1 MTTRIQRGVSLY
13 SFQEEMFLG
22 RMTVEDCMAFAA
34 SIGATGIEILPE
46 QNMPGFPDIGDAEV
60 ESWKAMAARHG
71 CHLSAYDMFL
81 DTKIRKDRPMTDD
94 EQVASIVRDLRL
106 CHRLGIRNMR
116 VLVFVRPD
124 ILGRCVPY
132 AEELDVHMGVEVH
145 APWHL
150 EHAWILRTIEEADR
164 LGTRH
169 LGILP
174 DMGIF
179 MKHYPPVFRARF
191 ERQGARP
198 EIAQFIVDQHE
209 AKIMCEYTIYEV
221 AVKMGGNAAEIAMAE
236 TLRHAPYAN
245 PRRIGDYAPYFRHI
259 QAKFYE
265 MNEDC
270 TDPAIAYDEVIPE
283 LVKCGWEGTLS
294 SEYEGNRW
302 IQDVMEVDSREQVRR
317 QHVMFERLIA
327 EAEANHG
334 AATAAQPLA
343 GGK

>member
-1 MTTRIQRGVSLY
+1 MSPTIQRGVSLY

-22 RMTVEDCMAFAA
+22 QMTVDDCLSFAA
-34 SIGATGIEILPE
+34 SIGANGIEILPE
-46 QNMPGFPDIGDAEV
+46 QNMPTFPDITDAEI
-60 ESWKAMAARHG
+60 EAWKEMAARHG
-71 CHLSAYDMFL
+71 CHFTCYDMFL
-81 DTKIRKDRPMTDD
+81 DTKVRKDRSMTDD
-94 EQVASIVRDLRL
+94 EQVESIVRDLKL
-106 CHRLGIRNMR
+106 ANRLGIRNMR

-150 EHAWILRTIEEADR
+150 EHAWILRTIDEADR

-179 MKHYPPVFRARF
+179 MKHYPPAFRARF
-191 ERQGARP
+191 ERQGARS

-221 AVKMGGNAAEIAMAE
+221 AVKLAGNKAEIAMAE

-245 PRRIGDYAPYFRHI
+245 PKRIGDYAPYFRHI

-265 MNEDC
+265 MAPDG

-283 LVKCGWEGTLS
+283 LVRCGWEGTLS

-302 IQDVMEVDSREQVRR
+302 IQDVMPVDSREQVRR
-317 QHVMFERLIA
+317 QHNMFERLIA
-327 EAEANHG
+327 QAQADFETKEAF
-334 AATAAQPLA
+334 
-343 GGK
+343 

>member
-1 MTTRIQRGVSLY
+1 MSKIQRGVSLY

-22 RMTVEDCMAFAA
+22 QMSVEDCVAYAA
-34 SIGATGIEILPE
+34 SIGAKGIEILPE
-46 QNMPGFPDIGDAEV
+46 QNMPTFPDISDAEV
-60 ESWKAMAARHG
+60 EHWKEMMERHG
-71 CHLSAYDMFL
+71 THFTCYDMFL
-81 DTKIRKDRPMTDD
+81 DTKLRKGELLSDE
-94 EQVASIVRDLRL
+94 EQVASIERDLRL
-106 CHRLGIRNMR
+106 CHRFGIKNMR
-116 VLVFVRPD
+116 ILIFVRPD
-124 ILGRCVPY
+124 ILEKCVPL
-132 AEELDVHMGVEVH
+132 AEELDIHMGVEVH

-150 EHAWILRTIEEADR
+150 EHAWILRTIDVADR
-164 LGTRH
+164 LKTKH

-179 MKHYPPVFRARF
+179 MKHYPPAFRARF

-198 EIAQFIVDQHE
+198 EITQFIVDQHE
-209 AKIMCEYTIYEV
+209 QKIMCEYTIYEV
-221 AVKMGGNAAEIAMAE
+221 AVKMGGNKAEIAMAE

-245 PRRIGDYAPYFRHI
+245 PKRLKDYAPYFRHI

-270 TDPAIAYDEVIPE
+270 TDPSLAYEDVIPE

-317 QHVMFERLIA
+317 QHVMFDRLIA
-327 EAEANHG
+327 KAEAELENA
-334 AATAAQPLA
+334 
-343 GGK
+343 

>member
-1 MTTRIQRGVSLY
+1 MSSKISRGVSLY

-22 RMTVEDCMAFAA
+22 TMAVEDCVAFAA
-34 SIGATGIEILPE
+34 SIGAKGIEILPE
-46 QNMPGFPDIGDAEV
+46 QNMPGFPHLSDADIQH
-60 ESWKAMAARHG
+60 WKDMLDRHG
-71 CHLSAYDMFL
+71 CHFTAYDMFL
-81 DTKIRKDRPMTDD
+81 DTKRRKDRLMTDD
-94 EQVASIVRDLRL
+94 EQIASIRRDLEL
-106 CHRLGIRNMR
+106 CHRLGIKNMR

-164 LGTRH
+164 LGTKH

-179 MKHYPPVFRARF
+179 MKHYPPAFRGRF

-198 EIAQFIVDQHE
+198 EVAQFIVDSHE
-209 AKIMCEYTIYEV
+209 AKIMAEYTIYEV
-221 AVKMGGNAAEIAMAE
+221 AVKMQGNKAEVAMAE

-245 PRRIGDYAPYFRHI
+245 PKRLGDYAPYFHHI

-270 TDPAIAYDEVIPE
+270 TDPAIAYAEVIDE
-283 LVKCGWEGTLS
+283 LVRCGWQGTLS

-302 IQDVMEVDSREQVRR
+302 IQDVHDVDSREQVRR
-317 QHVMFERLIA
+317 QHVMFERLIS
-327 EAEANHG
+327 EAETRHG
-334 AATAAQPLA
+334 VREAA
-343 GGK
+343 

>member
-1 MTTRIQRGVSLY
+1 MSCRIQRGVSLY

-22 RMTVEDCMAFAA
+22 QMKVEDCIEFAA
-34 SIGATGIEILPE
+34 SIGACGIEILPE
-46 QNMPGFPDIGDAEV
+46 QNMPTFPDVPDSLIAEWH
-60 ESWKAMAARHG
+60 EMLDRHG
-71 CHLSAYDMFL
+71 CHFTAYDMFL
-81 DTKIRKDRPMTDD
+81 DTKRRKDRLMTDE
-94 EQVASIVRDLRL
+94 EQVESIRRDLVL
-106 CHRLGIRNMR
+106 CNRLGIRNMR

-164 LGTRH
+164 QGTKH

-179 MKHYPPVFRARF
+179 MKHYPPAFRARF

-198 EIAQFIVDQHE
+198 EVAQFIVDQHE

-221 AVKMGGNAAEIAMAE
+221 AVKMGGNKAEVAMAE

-245 PRRIGDYAPYFRHI
+245 PRRLRDYAPYFRHI

-265 MNEDC
+265 MTEDC
-270 TDPAIAYDEVIPE
+270 TDPSIAYEEVIDE
-283 LVKCGWEGTLS
+283 LVGCGWEGTLS

-302 IQDVMEVDSREQVRR
+302 IQDAHPVDSREQVRR
-317 QHVMFERLIA
+317 QHVMFETLIA
-327 EAEANHG
+327 KAQAKHGVLEAA
-334 AATAAQPLA
+334 
-343 GGK
+343 

>member
-1 MTTRIQRGVSLY
+1 VSGIKRGVSLY

-22 RMTVEDCMAFAA
+22 QMNVEDCVAFAA

-46 QNMPGFPDIGDAEV
+46 QNMPTFPNISDAQVDE
-60 ESWKAMAARHG
+60 WKSMVARHG
-71 CHLSAYDMFL
+71 CHLTAYDMFL
-81 DTKIRKDRPMTDD
+81 DTKRRKNQLMTDE
-94 EQVASIVRDLRL
+94 EQIESIRRDLVL
-106 CHRLGIRNMR
+106 CNRLGIKNMR

-150 EHAWILRTIEEADR
+150 EHAWILRTVEEADR

-179 MKHYPPVFRARF
+179 MKHYPPAFRDRF

-198 EIAQFIVDQHE
+198 EVTQFIVDSHE
-209 AKIMCEYTIYEV
+209 AKIMAEYTIYEV
-221 AVKMGGNAAEIAMAE
+221 AVKMQGNKAEVAMAE

-245 PRRIGDYAPYFRHI
+245 PKRIADYAPYFRHI

-265 MNEDC
+265 MNENF
-270 TDPAIAYDEVIPE
+270 TDPSIAYDEVIDA
-283 LVKCGWEGTLS
+283 LVRCGWEGTLS

-302 IQDVMEVDSREQVRR
+302 IQDVQPVDSREQVRR
-317 QHVMFERLIA
+317 QHKMFERLIA
-327 EAEANHG
+327 EAEARYS
-334 AATAAQPLA
+334 AKEVA
-343 GGK
+343 

>member
-1 MTTRIQRGVSLY
+1 MSKIKRGVSLY

-22 RMTVEDCMAFAA
+22 QMTVEDCVSFAA
-34 SIGATGIEILPE
+34 SIGATGIEVLPE
-46 QNMPGFPDIGDAEV
+46 QNMPTFPHLSDADV
-60 ESWKAMAARHG
+60 EEWKAMVARHG
-71 CHLSAYDMFL
+71 CHFTAYDMFL
-81 DTKIRKDRPMTDD
+81 DTKLRKDRLMSDD
-94 EQVASIVRDLRL
+94 EQVESIVRDLKL
-106 CHRLGIRNMR
+106 CNRLGIRNMR

-150 EHAWILRTIEEADR
+150 EHAWILRTIDEADR

-179 MKHYPPVFRARF
+179 MKHFSPVHRARF

-198 EIAQFIVDQHE
+198 EVAQFIVDQHE
-209 AKIMCEYTIYEV
+209 QKIMAEYTIYEV
-221 AVKMGGNAAEIAMAE
+221 AVKMQGNKAEVAMAE

-245 PRRIGDYAPYFRHI
+245 PKRLPDYAPYFHHI

-270 TDPAIAYDEVIPE
+270 TDPSIAYEDVIDA
-283 LVKCGWEGTLS
+283 LVGCGWEGTLS

-302 IQDVMEVDSREQVRR
+302 VQDVQNIDSREQVRR

-327 EAEANHG
+327 KAEARH
-334 AATAAQPLA
+334 AAKDAA
-343 GGK
+343 

>member
-1 MTTRIQRGVSLY
+1 MSSKIKRGVSLY

-22 RMTVEDCMAFAA
+22 QMTVEDCVSFAT
-34 SIGATGIEILPE
+34 SIGANGIEILPE
-46 QNMPGFPDIGDAEV
+46 QNMPTFPDLSDAQIE
-60 ESWKAMAARHG
+60 EWQAMLGRHG
-71 CHLSAYDMFL
+71 AHFTAYDMFL
-81 DTKIRKDRPMTDD
+81 DTKDRKDRLMSDD
-94 EQVASIVRDLRL
+94 EQVESIRRDLVL
-106 CHRLGIRNMR
+106 CNRLGIRNMR

-150 EHAWILRTIEEADR
+150 EHAWILRTIDEADR
-164 LGTRH
+164 LGTKH

-179 MKHYPPVFRARF
+179 MKHYPPAFRARF
-191 ERQGARP
+191 ERQGART
-198 EIAQFIVDQHE
+198 EIAQFIVDSHE
-209 AKIMCEYTIYEV
+209 AKIMSEYTIYEV
-221 AVKMGGNAAEIAMAE
+221 AVKMGGNKAEVAMAE

-265 MNEDC
+265 MNSDC

-283 LVKCGWEGTLS
+283 LVMCGWEGTLS

-327 EAEANHG
+327 KAEADFG
-334 AATAAQPLA
+334 AKAPA
-343 GGK
+343 